1 MILSIKR
8 RIKAFLLNCGV
19 YINATTSK
27 EQVTEFLESLKP
39 VATNHDLIRVG
50 GYADGGYLIP
60 NDIEGIHTCF
70 SPGVCE
76 ASNFEN
82 DLTKRG
88 VKCFLADYSVDAPPI
103 NNSLFDFE
111 KKYLGSKNNEMFMTL
126 EYWVQTKAP
135 EIENSILQM
144 DIEGA
149 EYSVILDS
157 TSHTLRKFRILVIE
171 FHNLD
176 LIFSKMGF
184 ELINLAFGK
193 LLRDFEVVHI
203 HPNNSNPPFIR
214 NGLSVPPVMEFTF
227 LRKDRVIEKSQ
238 CTHFPHVLDR
248 ASDTRKL
255 DYDLPKCWY
264 SARPDSS

>member
-1 MILSIKR
+1 MIASIKQ
-8 RIKAFLLNCGV
+8 RIKAFLLSCGV
-19 YINATTSK
+19 YVSATTSK
-27 EQVTEFLESLKP
+27 EQVAEFIESLKP
-39 VATNHDLIRVG
+39 VSTNYNLIRVG

-60 NDIEGIHTCF
+60 NDIECIQTCF

-103 NNSLFDFE
+103 DNALFDFE
-111 KKYLGSKNNEMFMTL
+111 KKYLGSKNNEMFMRL
-126 EYWVQTKAP
+126 EDWIQKKAP
-135 EIENSILQM
+135 EMENSILQM

-157 TSHTLRKFRILVIE
+157 TSETLRKFRILVIE

-176 LIFSKMGF
+176 LVFSKMGF

-203 HPNNSNPPFIR
+203 HPNNSNLPFIC
-214 NGLSVPPVMEFTF
+214 NGFSIPPVMEFTF
-227 LRKDRVIEKSQ
+227 LRKDRITKKSK
-238 CTHFPHVLDR
+238 CNYFPHELDR

-255 DYDLPKCWY
+255 DYSLPKCWY
-264 SARPDSS
+264 